1 MSSNETSVASA
12 FKEPLFIIIFIM
24 SVISFLMGSLII
36 IRSLLMKR
44 KLSATST
51 MILHLIFISVIHTIS
66 YSLNWVYNNEYTPRF
81 GKPLCNIQAFF
92 MISTT
97 LSQELWLSVITVA
110 TYNMFISNEGNT
122 STISWKQLIFYLI
135 LCYLFPLVWTSVYAL
150 KGYLGV
156 NYINCWLKNDGQ
168 GSGGNY
174 YGKALALYINKWVN
188 FAITIFFSIKILR
201 QLHKYNI
208 SDDKAKRVAKSL
220 IIRVFVFPAIQIFE
234 SIVPTIYTVLTA
246 LNIDVSFLSKPM
258 LIIGASIGVLFPIV
272 YISFKNVRKELFTC
286 DNSKNVDLNK
296 SLTSIY
302 SRSDSLMS
310 GDDDSSIEIGLQ
322 ETN

>member
-150 KGYLGV
+150 KVYL
-156 NYINCWLKNDGQ
+156 
-168 GSGGNY
+168 
-174 YGKALALYINKWVN
+174 
-188 FAITIFFSIKILR
+188 
-201 QLHKYNI
+201 
-208 SDDKAKRVAKSL
+208 
-220 IIRVFVFPAIQIFE
+220 
-234 SIVPTIYTVLTA
+234 
-246 LNIDVSFLSKPM
+246 
-258 LIIGASIGVLFPIV
+258 
-272 YISFKNVRKELFTC
+272 
-286 DNSKNVDLNK
+286 
-296 SLTSIY
+296 
-302 SRSDSLMS
+302 
-310 GDDDSSIEIGLQ
+310 
-322 ETN
+322 

>member
-1 MSSNETSVASA
+1 MNSNETTAASA
-12 FKEPLFIIIFIM
+12 FKDPLFIIIFVM
-24 SVISFLMGSLII
+24 SVISFIMGSLII

-51 MILHLIFISVIHTIS
+51 MILHLIFISVLHTIS
-66 YSLNWVYNNEYTPRF
+66 YSLNWVYNKEFKPRF
-81 GKPLCNIQAFF
+81 GNALCNIQAYF
-92 MISTT
+92 MIATT

-110 TYNMFISNEGNT
+110 TYNMFINNKGNN
-122 STISWKQLIFYLI
+122 SIISWKTLIFYLI
-135 LCYLFPLVWTSVYAL
+135 LCYLFPLVWTSIYAS

-156 NYINCWLKNDGQ
+156 NYINCWLKNDGN
-168 GSGGNY
+168 SGNY

-188 FAITIFFSIKILR
+188 FAITILFSIKILR
-201 QLHKYNI
+201 QLYKYDI
-208 SDDKAKRVAKSL
+208 SDDKARQFAKSL
-220 IIRVFVFPAIQIFE
+220 IIRVFVFPAIQIIE
-234 SIVPTIYTVLTA
+234 SIVPTVYTVLTA
-246 LNIDVSFLSKPM
+246 FNVEVPFLSKPM
-258 LIIGASIGVLFPIV
+258 LIIGASMGVLFPIV

-302 SRSDSLMS
+302 SRSDSLAS